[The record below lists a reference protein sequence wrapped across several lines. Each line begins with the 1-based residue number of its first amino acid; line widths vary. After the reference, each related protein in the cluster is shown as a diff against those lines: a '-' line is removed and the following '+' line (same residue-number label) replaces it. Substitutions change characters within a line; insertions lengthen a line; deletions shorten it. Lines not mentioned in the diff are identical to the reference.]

1 MPRYALDGDIW
12 QIVQTATQ
20 LDITTGGKTTVRKFQ
35 TPEQA
40 SAQLDKLVGERVAA
54 GYELVT
60 ANPRHPQLEAVIA
73 SEPESGTHYAV
84 YGDWLESHGDPR
96 GRLIALQLAADLPGA
111 PAKLATAFAKHL
123 REHAED
129 LLGALAAH
137 AGPDRAE
144 DPVFGWRFGFIHQ
157 AYLHAER
164 QAPLDR
170 VLELLLEHA
179 SGRFLVD
186 LAMVRNERMQAAVD
200 VLGRLA
206 PPSLRALRLWGVE
219 QLDLGAVWPR
229 MPELRRLSLTGSKL
243 ALGDL
248 AVPRL
253 ERLELVDAEMPNA
266 STRTLAR
273 MPWPVL
279 QQLKLDFGHGYVT
292 GDASIDD
299 VFALLARRDLPAL
312 SQVALLHTRYIPEV
326 VRELAASPIA
336 GQLKILDLSNNQMED
351 AHARELAKRRAQF
364 PQLTH
369 LDVSFNRLTSLGLDA
384 LRDVAANVRGVNQ
397 LADA

>member
-1 MPRYALDGDIW
+1 
-12 QIVQTATQ
+12 V
-20 LDITTGGKTTVRKFQ
+20 
-35 TPEQA
+35 
-40 SAQLDKLVGERVAA
+40 
-54 GYELVT
+54 
-60 ANPRHPQLEAVIA
+60 
-73 SEPESGTHYAV
+73 
-84 YGDWLESHGDPR
+84 
-96 GRLIALQLAADLPGA
+96 
-111 PAKLATAFAKHL
+111 
-123 REHAED
+123 
-129 LLGALAAH
+129 
-137 AGPDRAE
+137 
-144 DPVFGWRFGFIHQ
+144 WRFGFIHQ

-164 QAPLDR
+164 QKPLDH
-170 VLELLLEHA
+170 VLQLLLGHA

-200 VLGRLA
+200 VLARLG

-219 QLDLGAVWPR
+219 QLELGALWPR

-248 AVPRL
+248 ELPRL
-253 ERLELVDAEMPNA
+253 ERLELVDAEMPNG

-279 QQLKLDFGHGYVT
+279 QQLKVDFGHGYVT

-312 SQVALLHTRYIPEV
+312 SQIALVHTRYIPEV
-326 VRELAASPIA
+326 VRELAASPVA
-336 GQLKILDLSNNQMED
+336 RQLKILDLSNNQMED

-369 LDVSFNRLTSLGLDA
+369 LDVSFNRLTSIGLEA
-384 LRDVAANVRGVNQ
+384 LRPIAANLRGVSQ
-397 LADA
+397 LASE